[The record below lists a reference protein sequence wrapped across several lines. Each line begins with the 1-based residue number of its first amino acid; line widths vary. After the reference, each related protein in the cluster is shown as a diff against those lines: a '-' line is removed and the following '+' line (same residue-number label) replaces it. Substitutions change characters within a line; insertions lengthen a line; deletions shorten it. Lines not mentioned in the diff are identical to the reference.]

1 MREAHA
7 LTVRLPNPVYKTAKR
22 LARAEG
28 VSLNAL
34 VGAAITDRARR
45 SAARRLSAAY
55 DLLGQDPHETNVE
68 DFLQA
73 QVEALLDE

>member
-1 MREAHA
+1 MRGAHA
-7 LTVRLPNPVYKTAKR
+7 LTVRLPSPVYETAKR

-28 VSLNAL
+28 VSLNRL